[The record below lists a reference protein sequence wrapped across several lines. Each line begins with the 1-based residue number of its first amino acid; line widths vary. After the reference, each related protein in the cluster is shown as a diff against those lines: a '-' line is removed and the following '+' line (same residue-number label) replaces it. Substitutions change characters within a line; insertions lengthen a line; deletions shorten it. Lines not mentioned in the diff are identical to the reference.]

1 MERGNIELKELCK
14 GRSLPGEIPIPSM
27 PGCSLYFLASY
38 LVLVQR
44 EKRPVRFTPIEIE
57 VLIVKQI
64 PYELLMKNFFDL
76 QQPEKRYTIK
86 LQENASELP
95 VKALDNVSRGMTIYQ
110 IGSFFW
116 PLFF

>member
-27 PGCSLYFLASY
+27 PGCSLYSLSSG

-44 EKRPVRFTPIEIE
+44 EKRPVPFTPIEIQ

-64 PYELLMKNFFDL
+64 PYELLKSFFDL
-76 QQPEKRYTIK
+76 QQPEKRHTIK
-86 LQENASELP
+86 LQENASDLS
-95 VKALDNVSRGMTIYQ
+95 VNALDSVSRGMTIYQ

-116 PLFF
+116 PFFF